1 MSYHVQ
7 VECAMRVAVVGVGQT
22 PFSRNCGISIRE
34 LCFEAFKESLEDL
47 NLAPKEI
54 EASIT
59 CSAPEYDRQRSPAG
73 LIAEYLGLNPQ
84 PTFLAESICSS
95 SSTGVKVAYSFI
107 KSGLHHVV
115 AVIGFQKMSEIS
127 SAEVQERM
135 GRGADIQWESPFG
148 TMMPAGYA
156 MFARAHM
163 QKYGTTEEQLAKVK
177 VKSGKYSLLNPKAM
191 YQRAVTLEEC
201 MKARVIASPL
211 RMFDCCANADGA
223 SCIILASEEKARKIT
238 DTPVWIVGIGAASD
252 TQSTTGRTTLIGL
265 NCAVEAGKQAYKMAH
280 ITPKDVDV
288 AEVHDCFTIAEI
300 MAYENLGFCK
310 AGEGGKLIEES
321 QTYLGGKI
329 PVNID
334 GGLLSKGHPI
344 GATGGSQI
352 RTIVLQLKGRAG
364 KTQVADAEVGLIH
377 NIGGVG
383 LYGNVTILRR

>member
-7 VECAMRVAVVGVGQT
+7 EKCAMRVAVVGVGQT
-22 PFSRNCGISIRE
+22 PFSRSCGVSIRE
-34 LCFEAFKESLEDL
+34 LCFEAFKDSLEDL
-47 NLAPKEI
+47 NLTPKEI
-54 EASIT
+54 EASII

-84 PTFLAESICSS
+84 PTFYAESICSS

-107 KSGLHHVV
+107 KSGLHDIV

-127 SAEVQERM
+127 SVEVQERM
-135 GRGADIQWESPFG
+135 GRGADLQWESPFG
-148 TMMPAGYA
+148 IMMPAGYA
-156 MFARAHM
+156 MCARAHM

-191 YQRAVTLEEC
+191 YRRAVTLEEC
-201 MKARVIASPL
+201 LKARVIASPL
-211 RMFDCCANADGA
+211 KMFDCCANADGA
-223 SCIILASEEKARKIT
+223 SCIILASEEKAKKIT
-238 DTPVWIVGIGAASD
+238 DTPVWVVGIGAASD
-252 TQSTTGRTTLIGL
+252 TQSTTGRTNITGL
-265 NCAVEAGKQAYKMAH
+265 NCAIDAGKQAYKMAH
-280 ITPKDVDV
+280 LTPKDLDV

-300 MAYENLGFCK
+300 MAYENLEFCK
-310 AGEGGKLIEES
+310 PGEGGKLIEES
-321 QTYLGGKI
+321 QTYIGGKI

-352 RTIVLQLKGRAG
+352 RTIVLQLQGRAG
-364 KTQVADAEVGLIH
+364 KTQVDGAEVGLVH